1 MPSQN
6 SQRPRAA
13 ETAEEELY
21 FSVEQVAKRL
31 KGSARWLADQCRD
44 GRVEHVHLARKRK
57 FTPAQ
62 VQKLLD
68 SHTVQ
73 PAKVAER
80 ERGYER
86 AVQRVR
92 RERAQNRR

>member
-1 MPSQN
+1 MPSQGAP
-6 SQRPRAA
+6 QPRTT

-31 KGSARWLADQCRD
+31 KVSARWLADQCRD

-57 FTPAQ
+57 FTPEQ

-73 PAKVAER
+73 PAEVEER

-92 RERAQNRR
+92 RERAKNGR